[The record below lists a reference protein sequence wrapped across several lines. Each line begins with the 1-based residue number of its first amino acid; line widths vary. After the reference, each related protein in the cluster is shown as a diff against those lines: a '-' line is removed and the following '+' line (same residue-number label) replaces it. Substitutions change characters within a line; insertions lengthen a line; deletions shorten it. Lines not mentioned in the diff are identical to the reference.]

1 MLPTSQGVYEE
12 YIRGSAECLAR
23 GVGTQYMLLLFL
35 LVHVLFLIEAL
46 PCPLVQL

>member
-1 MLPTSQGVYEE
+1 MSQDVFEE

-35 LVHVLFLIEAL
+35 LLHGLFLIEAL
-46 PCPLVQL
+46 PCLLVQL

>member
-35 LVHVLFLIEAL
+35 LLHVLFLIEAL